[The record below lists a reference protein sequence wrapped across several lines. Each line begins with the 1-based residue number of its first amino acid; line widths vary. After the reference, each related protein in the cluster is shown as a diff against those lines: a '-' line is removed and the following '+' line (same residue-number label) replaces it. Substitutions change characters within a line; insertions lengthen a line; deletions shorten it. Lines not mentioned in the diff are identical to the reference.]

1 MKTKEE
7 IRDEVISIHPYKVP
21 GRPET
26 YDQYNQGWE
35 DACYAMEEKLQDY
48 ADQET
53 AELKRNDL
61 NYKEQLKEALNDNAS
76 LRAEIAQLRSRL
88 DDCKRKAI
96 TGQRI

>member
-7 IRDEVISIHPYKVP
+7 LLEMARQYIVDKGFMGFANNSSVP
-21 GRPET
+21 SWMA
-26 YDQYNQGWE
+26 DF
-35 DACYAMEEKLQDY
+35 

-76 LRAEIAQLRSRL
+76 LRSEIASLRSKL
-88 DDCKRKAI
+88 DDCKRRAI